1 MAEPLR
7 LRLPDAEATDRLG
20 ARLAAEVARGD
31 ILLLEGGIGAGK
43 THFARALIRALGVTE
58 EVPSPTFT
66 LVQTYL
72 TDRAEVWH
80 ADLYRLGDPA
90 EVEELGLA
98 EAMGRAVTLI
108 EWPDRLWARPRGAL
122 TLAFE
127 PDGEGRTVRL
137 QADGDRWAPVLVAL
151 GATP

>member
-1 MAEPLR
+1 M
-7 LRLPDAEATDRLG
+7 
-20 ARLAAEVARGD
+20 
-31 ILLLEGGIGAGK
+31 
-43 THFARALIRALGVTE
+43 
-58 EVPSPTFT
+58 PSPTFT

-108 EWPDRLWARPRGAL
+108 EWPDRLGARPRGAL

-127 PDGEGRTVRL
+127 PDGEGRMVTLR
-137 QADGDRWAPVLVAL
+137 ADGDRWAPVLAAL
-151 GATP
+151 EATP